1 METINFDSDTL
12 LDLKDFVDGTT
23 GPYLSIILPAR
34 SDFTHPSNDLAD
46 AWQRVRSDHVD
57 SWPATALEQV
67 DQLLGEAG
75 HAGGESLALIVP
87 TEGTPLVEHLAG
99 GPGEPRVLEG
109 PLPALAPIIENRQRT
124 IAHIVVECDK
134 AGADIIAFD
143 GGTPIATE
151 SVEGDE
157 EHIHRGHPGGWSQRR
172 FQQRAENTWE
182 SNISDV
188 ADATERVA
196 QQVDAKL
203 IAVAGPT
210 RAQSMLVTELGTRS
224 LGDVTVG
231 LEAGDTD
238 GIADEVVTLTDDVHA
253 RSIAQIGGDFRE
265 RSARD
270 AATTGT
276 HNVMEALAAGRV
288 ETLLVSDDWSD
299 TSTLRDEIADLP
311 ESPRTLDAAIVAT
324 LDSGGAVVVIP
335 HLASI
340 DDSLGALLRW

>member
-1 METINFDSDTL
+1 METINFDSTTL

-34 SDFTHPSNDLAD
+34 SDVTHPSSDLAD
-46 AWQRVRSDHVD
+46 AWERVRSDHAD
-57 SWPATALEQV
+57 RWPASALEQV
-67 DQLLGEAG
+67 DRMLGEAG
-75 HAGGESLALIVP
+75 HAGGESIALIVP
-87 TEGTPLVEHLAG
+87 TEGKPHVEHLAG
-99 GPGEPRVLEG
+99 GPDEPRVLEG
-109 PLPALAPIIENRQRT
+109 PLPALAPIIEHRQRT

-134 AGADIIAFD
+134 AGADITGFD
-143 GGTPIATE
+143 GGATIATE
-151 SVEGDE
+151 SVDGDE

-196 QQVDAKL
+196 EQIDAKL

-210 RAQSMLVTELGTRS
+210 RAQSMLVTELGKRS
-224 LGDVTVG
+224 RGDITVG
-231 LEAGDTD
+231 LEAGNTD

-253 RSIAQIGGDFRE
+253 RSITQISGEFRE

-288 ETLLVSDDWSD
+288 ETLLVTDDWSD
-299 TSTLRDEIADLP
+299 DSTLRHEIDGLP
-311 ESPRTLDAAIVAT
+311 ESPRALDAAIVAT
-324 LDSGGAVVVIP
+324 LDSGGAVVVVP
-335 HLASI
+335 HLASL